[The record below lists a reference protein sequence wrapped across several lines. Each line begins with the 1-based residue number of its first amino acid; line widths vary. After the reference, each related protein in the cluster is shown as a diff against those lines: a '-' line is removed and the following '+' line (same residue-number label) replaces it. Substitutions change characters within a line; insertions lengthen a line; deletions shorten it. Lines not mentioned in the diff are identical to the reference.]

1 MHGKSVLKTRLFEQL
16 SFYGVGEW
24 VECFLSVFT
33 VVIYSLLMTNLG
45 TLFVKR
51 RTGFLTY
58 ADDPKVSG
66 IIRDVTVNLLLAT
79 TRRLDRDACFDTTT
93 IIQGLKII
101 FDVLLQRVSSRPIRK
116 LVRYLNA
123 IKSQ

>member
-58 ADDPKVSG
+58 ADDPKVSA
-66 IIRDVTVNLLLAT
+66 IIRDVTVNLLLAR
-79 TRRLDRDACFDTTT
+79 TRRLDRDAYFGTTT
-93 IIQGLKII
+93 IILT
-101 FDVLLQRVSSRPIRK
+101 FYYNAF
-116 LVRYLNA
+116 LVGQFENWCA
-123 IKSQ
+123 IGMP

>member
-1 MHGKSVLKTRLFEQL
+1 MGWGSGLSV
-16 SFYGVGEW
+16 
-24 VECFLSVFT
+24 FLSVFT

-93 IIQGLKII
+93 VIQGLKII